1 MIYFFGD
8 VHGSFGHVIQ
18 TVLDHRPE
26 AIVLLGDIEAR
37 QPLELALKPILEKT
51 DIWWIPGN
59 HDTDNH
65 NNHDHLYGSALAQ
78 RNLHGR
84 VVEIAGLR
92 VAGLGGVFRGEI
104 WYPDTPEAP
113 VHFARYADYQKHMNP
128 GHIQVATG
136 QRALPR
142 GGMSE
147 AKARGKLLTHRST
160 IFYADW
166 LELQAQRADIL
177 VTHEAPSC
185 HPKGFK
191 VLDDLARALQV
202 KVAFHGHQHDRLD
215 YQPYWKSLGFQAHG
229 VGLRGVTDQDG
240 GLVRVGDEDEM
251 RSRQRNAM
259 ARDS

>member
-8 VHGSFGHVIQ
+8 VHGSFSHVIQ
-18 TVLDHRPE
+18 IVLDQRPE
-26 AIVLLGDIEAR
+26 AIVLLGDIEAQ
-37 QPLELALKPILEKT
+37 QPLEQELAPILEKT

-59 HDTDNH
+59 HDTDNQKS
-65 NNHDHLYGSALAQ
+65 HDHLFGSALAQ

-92 VAGLGGVFRGEI
+92 IAGLGGVFRGEI
-104 WYPDTPEAP
+104 WYPDAPEAP

-128 GHIQVATG
+128 GQIQAATG
-136 QRALPR
+136 KRALPR
-142 GGMSE
+142 GKMSE
-147 AKARGKLLTHRST
+147 VKAHGKLLTHRST
-160 IFYADW
+160 IFYEQW

-202 KVAFHGHQHDRLD
+202 KVAFHGHQHDRRN
-215 YQPYWKSLGFQAHG
+215 YQPYWESLGFQAHG
-229 VGLRGVTDQDG
+229 VGLRGVTDQAG
-240 GLVRVGDEDEM
+240 CVVRVGDQDAV
-251 RSRQRNAM
+251 RSRKWERM
-259 ARDS
+259 DRES